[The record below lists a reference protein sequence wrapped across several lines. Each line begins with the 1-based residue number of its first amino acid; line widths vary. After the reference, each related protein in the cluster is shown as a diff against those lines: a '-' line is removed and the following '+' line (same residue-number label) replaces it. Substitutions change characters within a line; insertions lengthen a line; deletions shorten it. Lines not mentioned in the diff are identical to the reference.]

1 VPVVSHPTLF
11 APTVVRAGPFV
22 RLVRCAVLLLALSA
36 CSGPQ
41 AIELR
46 GSAMGTTWTVTVA
59 PPVADAVLEQAR
71 QMIRDVLAETD
82 ATLSGWNATSEV
94 VIFNRQSR
102 LDWQP
107 MSEPLYSV
115 LVAARTVSEQSGGAF
130 DVTVAPLVGL
140 WGFGA
145 EAAAD
150 RRSPSEGEIA
160 AARALVGSDKLE
172 LRPRAARKRLAN
184 VRLDLDG
191 IAPGYAVDR
200 ISRGLTELG
209 LADHI
214 VEIGG
219 EVRCRGRGPGGRA
232 WRIAVERPQ
241 AAAQS
246 VQTVV
251 ALEDLAISTSGD
263 YRDFRVLDGE
273 HIQHSIDPRSGRP
286 VTHALASVSVVHESA
301 MYADAYATALMVLGP
316 DPGYSLAER
325 LGLPAFFIV
334 RGNDGFTVR
343 VTPSFA
349 RLQVGER
356 GLPHGAHN

>member
-1 VPVVSHPTLF
+1 MFVGSNPTLS
-11 APTVVRAGPFV
+11 ATISRRSPFV
-22 RLVRCAVLLLALSA
+22 RLVRFVPLLLALLA
-36 CSGPQ
+36 CSAP
-41 AIELR
+41 APIELH
-46 GSAMGTTWTVTVA
+46 GSAMGTTWTVTLA
-59 PPVADAVLEQAR
+59 PPVDGALLGQAR

-82 ATLSGWNATSEV
+82 ATLSGWNATSELAV
-94 VIFNRQSR
+94 LNRHSAV
-102 LDWQP
+102 DWQP
-107 MSEPLYSV
+107 VSESLYAV
-115 LVAARTVSEQSGGAF
+115 LNAARTVSERSGGAF
-130 DVTVAPLVGL
+130 DVTVAPLVAV

-145 EAAAD
+145 DAVPN
-150 RRSPSEGEIA
+150 RSPSEQEIA
-160 AARALVGSDKLE
+160 AARALIGGDRLE
-172 LRPRAARKRLAN
+172 LRARPRAARKRLPG

-200 ISRGLTELG
+200 ISRGLAALG
-209 LADHI
+209 LANHI

-219 EVRCRGRGPGGRA
+219 EVRCRGHAPGGRA

-241 AAAQS
+241 AGARS

-251 ALEDLAISTSGD
+251 ALEDLGISTSGG

-273 HIQHSIDPRSGRP
+273 HIQHTIDPRSGRP

-316 DPGYSLAER
+316 EPGYELAEQ

-334 RGNDGFTVR
+334 RTNGGFAVR
-343 VTPSFA
+343 ATPSFA
-349 RLQVGER
+349 RLQVGEG